1 MSPVYPVLTG
11 LIALI
16 VFNLGQA
23 APPTER
29 LIWDKHPI
37 QLTLP
42 VGKERLVTF
51 PTPVRVGIPG
61 SLSDQLTTQSLDGT
75 VYWTATAPF
84 TTTRVQVQSVHDNQ
98 LYLIDLSATHDSAVS
113 DVKIVTSNQSPGQST
128 IGDTAIAN
136 TSQSSVPHHQSNSRL
151 DLIALTR
158 HAAQQLYAP
167 RRLLA
172 ANPNLHR
179 VRVSAT
185 PTQHLIR
192 GQSIEATPVAA
203 WRKGRLYVTAFQLRN
218 LSTTPATLDPQSVRG
233 DWQAATFQHDTLN
246 AAGTVEDT
254 TAVYLI
260 ADHPYRARPIRHG
273 Q

>member
-1 MSPVYPVLTG
+1 MRLLQRIGVSLLMLVG
-11 LIALI
+11 H
-16 VFNLGQA
+16 G
-23 APPTER
+23 APATER

-42 VGKERLVTF
+42 VGIERLVTF
-51 PTPVRVGIPG
+51 PAPVRVGLPMA
-61 SLSDQLTTQSLDGT
+61 LSGQLTTQSLDGT

-98 LYLIDLSATHDSAVS
+98 LYLIDLSASDDSADS
-113 DVKIVTSNQSPGQST
+113 DVEIVMSNQSPGQT
-128 IGDTAIAN
+128 IIGDTATTN
-136 TSQSSVPHHQSNSRL
+136 TSPSSVPHHQSNSRL
-151 DLIALTR
+151 DLITLTR

-167 RRLLA
+167 RRLMA

-179 VRVSAT
+179 VRVSET

-203 WRKGRLYVTAFQLRN
+203 WRKGRLYVTAFQLKN
-218 LSTTPATLDPQSVRG
+218 LSKTPATLDPQSVRG
-233 DWQAATFQHDTLN
+233 NWQAATFQHDTLK
-246 AAGTVEDT
+246 ATGTVEDT
-254 TAVYLI
+254 TAVYLK
-260 ADHPYRARPIRHG
+260 ADHPYRARPIRQG